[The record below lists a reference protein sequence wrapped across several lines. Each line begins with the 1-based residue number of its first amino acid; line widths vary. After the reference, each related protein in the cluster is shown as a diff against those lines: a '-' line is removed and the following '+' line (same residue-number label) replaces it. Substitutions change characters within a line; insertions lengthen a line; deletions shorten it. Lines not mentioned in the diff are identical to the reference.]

1 MKLLCKYDFFD
12 LNTKTI
18 TGGEEPKDAFVVIN
32 SGDTIPSGYTNISSV
47 KNWKEQGESLATDY
61 LQYRS
66 RVQDELDVNSWS
78 GLTNEEKDIVIELY
92 LQETNKTEEASNTE
106 KVAHLMSVHGLDL
119 ISAKGKLISVFGP
132 HHIKEVASCSARA
145 NCEKLYQVIAKY
157 LSLADAGD
165 LIKITHKL
173 FDLYKSQG
181 IRGTEDGSAGEG
193 LFNFLESTSGTSY
206 ETTGLEQ
213 QGYVLNTGT
222 YADFINELMDVLRY
236 GNY

>member
-18 TGGEEPKDAFVVIN
+18 AGGEEPKDAFVVIN

-47 KNWKEQGESLATDY
+47 QNWKDYGESLCADY
-61 LQYRS
+61 LQYRE
-66 RVQDELDVNSWS
+66 RVKGELDVVSWS
-78 GLTNEEKDIVIELY
+78 GLTNSEKDIVIDFY
-92 LQETNKTEEASNTE
+92 LKETNKSDEASNGE
-106 KVAHLMSVHGLDL
+106 KVAYLMGVHGLDL
-119 ISAKGKLISVFGP
+119 IQSKGKLISVYGP
-132 HHIKEVASCSARA
+132 HHIKEIDSCKNRA
-145 NCEKLYQVIAKY
+145 NSELLYQIIAKY
-157 LSLADAGD
+157 LTLTDAGD

-173 FDLYKSQG
+173 FDLYKSQA
-181 IRGTEDGSAGEG
+181 IRGTLDGNAGEG
-193 LFNFLESTSGTSY
+193 LFNFLESTVSTSY

-222 YADFINELMDVLRY
+222 YSEFITELMDVLRN